1 MVKDG
6 DRNPWQV
13 WEKGVEVSQEV
24 NYRMGRTCVVTDV
37 ENGMLLPKSTEFAK
51 GSLSASS

>member
-6 DRNPWQV
+6 NRNPWQV
-13 WEKGVEVSQEV
+13 WEERVEGSQEV
-24 NYRMGRTCVVTDV
+24 KDRMGRACVATDV

-51 GSLSASS
+51 G